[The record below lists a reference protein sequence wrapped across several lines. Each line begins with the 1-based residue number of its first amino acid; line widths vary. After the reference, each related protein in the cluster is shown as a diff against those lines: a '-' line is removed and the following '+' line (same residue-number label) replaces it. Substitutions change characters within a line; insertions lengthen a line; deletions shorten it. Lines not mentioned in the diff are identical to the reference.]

1 MGRRLT
7 ALYEKGRVLYENRAD
22 IYSIETRKCYTAFF
36 VLLPILNQYQ
46 LPVVTFVDLFALA
59 TVVLMC
65 CRGKAVRLQSSPMWI
80 YCIWCVVIT
89 AFASLTLVEM
99 TVVHYV
105 LKIVRLIF
113 YLFTLYYG
121 ALHILLNRFAFRFYT
136 AVVLCS
142 VAAVFVQFLIYI
154 TQGRGTIITIP
165 LMELS
170 YGDMTVLDLANHR
183 QLQADFNQYRPSS
196 FFLEPAWYALY
207 VLPWLSFAISKA
219 KTATKK
225 ELAVYAV
232 VTMSLVIARSSLG
245 LLVAGAIWMTYIV
258 GFAKTLEKSNI
269 KKSTM
274 AVIITVVVI
283 IVAIVAFIMREGLA
297 EKMESLLNPTTPS
310 SATLRLLRGW
320 YCFAQMDVIR
330 QLFGAGN
337 GNLTLLFAQEGIT
350 TVLDEGLQFS
360 SYMNGMSTLICSF
373 GIVGAFIY
381 LASLLKSLRS
391 NHNMWPMMICWFL
404 IMISSDYYDN
414 AFFFLFIILMQVW
427 AKVEQPQIVL
437 KYLEE

>member
-1 MGRRLT
+1 
-7 ALYEKGRVLYENRAD
+7 
-22 IYSIETRKCYTAFF
+22 
-36 VLLPILNQYQ
+36 
-46 LPVVTFVDLFALA
+46 
-59 TVVLMC
+59 
-65 CRGKAVRLQSSPMWI
+65 
-80 YCIWCVVIT
+80 
-89 AFASLTLVEM
+89 
-99 TVVHYV
+99 
-105 LKIVRLIF
+105 
-113 YLFTLYYG
+113 
-121 ALHILLNRFAFRFYT
+121 
-136 AVVLCS
+136 
-142 VAAVFVQFLIYI
+142 
-154 TQGRGTIITIP
+154 
-165 LMELS
+165 
-170 YGDMTVLDLANHR
+170 
-183 QLQADFNQYRPSS
+183 
-196 FFLEPAWYALY
+196 
-207 VLPWLSFAISKA
+207 
-219 KTATKK
+219 
-225 ELAVYAV
+225 
-232 VTMSLVIARSSLG
+232 
-245 LLVAGAIWMTYIV
+245 
-258 GFAKTLEKSNI
+258 
-269 KKSTM
+269 M